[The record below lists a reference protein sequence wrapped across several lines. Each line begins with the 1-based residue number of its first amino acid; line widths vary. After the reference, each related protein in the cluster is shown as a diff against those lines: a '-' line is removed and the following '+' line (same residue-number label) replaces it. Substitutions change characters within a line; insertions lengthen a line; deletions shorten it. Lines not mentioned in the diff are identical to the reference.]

1 MAPKAAQTSP
11 HVDRAGTT
19 RRHILEVAAHAFA
32 EHGYSGISL
41 NDIVRESGLTK
52 GAFYFHFPS
61 KEALALE
68 VFRDRQDRWV
78 DKTLT
83 GVMEKTRAID
93 QLQAMLDIGCEIH
106 EGDGSARAI
115 SRLCQEWS
123 SQEELV
129 EHSRSH
135 LKRWFEIT
143 AEVIRR
149 AQQEGDVRPDID
161 PRRTAETIVAA
172 FIGTEEVSA
181 AMSQLTDFRG
191 RIEGLRALTLAAIKV
206 DQGEG

>member
-1 MAPKAAQTSP
+1 MVPKPAPAAAST
-11 HVDRAGTT
+11 DRATAT

-78 DKTLT
+78 AKTLT
-83 GVMEKTRAID
+83 GVMEKPRAID
-93 QLQAMLDIGCEIH
+93 RLEAMLDIGCEIH
-106 EGDGSARAI
+106 EADASARAI

-129 EHSRSH
+129 THSRSH
-135 LKRWFEIT
+135 LDRWFEIT
-143 AEVIRR
+143 EELIRR
-149 AQQEGDVRPDID
+149 AQEEGDVRPEID
-161 PRRTAETIVAA
+161 PRLTAETLCAA
-172 FIGTEEVSA
+172 FIGIEEVSA
-181 AMSQLTDFRG
+181 AISGLRDFRA
-191 RIEGLRALTLAAIKV
+191 RIDGLRALTFAAITV
-206 DQGEG
+206 RQGEG